1 MNCKIKQCAEGTKIK
16 LKLELKKN
24 DTGQKGLKAV
34 KLARRAEKLLK
45 ICQKGLKAVKL
56 ARRAEKLLK
65 ICQKGLK
72 AVKISNINKTKIRKI
87 TEGRRGKGEHEEK

>member
-45 ICQKGLKAVKL
+45 ICQKGLKAVK
-56 ARRAEKLLK
+56 
-65 ICQKGLK
+65 
-72 AVKISNINKTKIRKI
+72 VSNINKTKIRKI
-87 TEGRRGKGEHEEK
+87 TGRRGKREHEEK

>member
-1 MNCKIKQCAEGTKIK
+1 MNCKNKQCAEGTKIK

-45 ICQKGLKAVKL
+45 ICQKGLKAVK
-56 ARRAEKLLK
+56 
-65 ICQKGLK
+65 
-72 AVKISNINKTKIRKI
+72 ISNINKTKIRKI
-87 TEGRRGKGEHEEK
+87 TEGRRGKREYEEK